1 MLTLPAKSN
10 GESIRSH
17 TDTLLAA
24 INCLQCQYGHYF
36 TDEIIQAVF
45 TACEYH
51 DYGKV
56 LYTFQKSVNNTQ
68 IQKPK
73 GCSDFN
79 IPHGYVSPAFMP
91 VRQLEQKFG
100 REILSLI
107 VTAVYYH
114 HVRSATVTPADIKA
128 VIDTDLK
135 VRYPDVPLSIRYF
148 SYLLSNESL
157 ELDTWISYA
166 LILGLLNRADYYASN
181 TDEHKLPFEI
191 ERRSENGLLSECV
204 TSWFN
209 KEHKPLRNI
218 QTYAKEHSSTNIIV
232 CASTGIGKTEA
243 ALLWNSD
250 SKLFYT
256 LPLRTSINVMYERI
270 KSKYGYDEHKVAL
283 LHSDALSYLLNNAD
297 ENTDTFAVH
306 TASQLLSYPVTVC
319 TVDQLFTFVYR
330 CRGSEMLLATLKYS
344 KIVIDE
350 IQSYS
355 PDILAKLIYG
365 LHVITKAGGQF
376 AIITATLPPVLLHF
390 IEQYQ
395 IPHAEPQ
402 TYLSNDLIRHRIHID
417 NQLDFD
423 YEHILKSA
431 ETKKVLIIC
440 NTVRRAI
447 EVYNNLKDRYN
458 YVKLLHSKFIKRHRR
473 LLEDEIIRFNS
484 DRTHTGIW
492 ISTQIVEASLDID
505 FDVLYTEMCTAD
517 SLLQRMGRCYRNR
530 NYADSTEANVYIII
544 NNKPRNG
551 YGTVYECTEL
561 YDRAVDKLMLY
572 QDQLFTESA
581 KMQYINDVY
590 NTDEIEGTSYCTQ
603 LKTELQKLD
612 SLKAFMITKEEA
624 VQSFRNI
631 KTISVIPKTI
641 YDCQV
646 VEFNQ
651 CVKVLSKKSSYAE
664 KVEAR
669 KFLSDNSIDLSVYYD
684 KRSRQCDESQLDD
697 VGYHL
702 LNYVYDFDETELS
715 GQGLCYEMNA

>member
-1 MLTLPAKSN
+1 MLTLPAKRN

-17 TDTLLAA
+17 TDKLLAA
-24 INCLQCQYGHYF
+24 INCLQCQYGQYF

-56 LYTFQKSVNNTQ
+56 LYTFQKSVKNTQ

-73 GCSDFN
+73 GCSGFN

-91 VRQLEQKFG
+91 IRQLEQKFG
-100 REILSLI
+100 RELLSLI

-114 HVRSATVTPADIKA
+114 HVRSATVTPADVKA
-128 VIDTDLK
+128 VIDLDLK
-135 VRYPDVPLSIRYF
+135 VRYPDVSMSIRYF

-157 ELDTWISYA
+157 ELDTWISYV

-218 QTYAKEHSSTNIIV
+218 QIYAKEHCAANIIV

-243 ALLWNSD
+243 ALLWSGD

-270 KSKYGYDEHKVAL
+270 KSKYGYDNSKVAL
-283 LHSDALSYLLNNAD
+283 LHSDALSYLLDNAGE
-297 ENTDTFAVH
+297 ENADTFAAH
-306 TASQLLSYPVTVC
+306 AASQLLSYPVTVC

-355 PDILAKLIYG
+355 SDILAKLIYG
-365 LHVITKAGGQF
+365 LHVITKVGGQF

-402 TYLSNDLIRHRIHID
+402 TYLRDDLIRHRIHVD

-423 YEHILKSA
+423 YEPILKSA

-447 EVYNNLKDRYN
+447 EVYNNLKDRYS
-458 YVKLLHSKFIKRHRR
+458 YVKLLHSKFIKQHRR
-473 LLEDEIIRFNS
+473 LLEDEIISFNS
-484 DRTHTGIW
+484 DRTRAGIW

-530 NYADSTEANVYIII
+530 NYADSVDANVYII
-544 NNKPRNG
+544 NNRSG
-551 YGTVYECTEL
+551 YSTVYECTEL
-561 YDRAVDKLMLY
+561 YDRAIDMLMPY

-590 NTDEIEGTSYCTQ
+590 NTDEIKNTSYYQQ
-603 LKTELQKLD
+603 LKTELQKLN

-631 KTISVIPKTI
+631 ETISVIPQAI
-641 YDCQV
+641 YNCQV
-646 VEFNQ
+646 AEFNQ

-664 KVEAR
+664 KVDAR

-684 KRSRQCDESQLDD
+684 KRSRQCDESQLDE

-702 LNYVYDFDETELS
+702 LNYVYDFNESELI
-715 GQGLCYEMNA
+715 GQGLCYEMSV

>member
-17 TDTLLAA
+17 TDKLLAA
-24 INCLQCQYGHYF
+24 INCLQCQYGQYF
-36 TDEIIQAVF
+36 TDELIQAIF

-56 LYTFQKSVNNTQ
+56 LYTFQKSVKNTQ

-73 GCSDFN
+73 DCSDFN
-79 IPHGYVSPAFMP
+79 IPHGYVSPAFMLI
-91 VRQLEQKFG
+91 RQLEQKLG
-100 REILSLI
+100 RELLSLI

-135 VRYPDVPLSIRYF
+135 VRYPNVPMSIRYF

-157 ELDTWISYA
+157 ELDTWIRYA

-191 ERRSENGLLSECV
+191 KRHSENGTLSDCV
-204 TSWFN
+204 LSWFN
-209 KEHKPLRNI
+209 DEHKPLRTI
-218 QTYAKEHSSTNIIV
+218 QTYSKEHCDDNIIM

-243 ALLWNSD
+243 ALLWSGD

-270 KSKYGYDEHKVAL
+270 KSKYGYDSSKVAL
-283 LHSDALSYLLNNAD
+283 LHSDALSYLLDSAD
-297 ENTDTFAVH
+297 ENVNTFAVH
-306 TASQLLSYPVTVC
+306 SASQLLSYPFTVC

-355 PDILAKLIYG
+355 PDVLAKLIYG

-402 TYLSNDLIRHRIHID
+402 TYLNNDLIRHRIHID

-447 EVYNNLKDRYN
+447 DVYNNLKGKHN

-473 LLEDEIIRFNS
+473 LLEDEIISFNS
-484 DRTHTGIW
+484 DRTSVGIW

-517 SLLQRMGRCYRNR
+517 SLLQRMGRCYRKR
-530 NYADSTEANVYIII
+530 DYADSVEANVFII
-544 NNKPRNG
+544 NNKHCNG

-561 YDRAVDKLMLY
+561 YDRAIDMLMPY

-590 NTDEIEGTSYCTQ
+590 NTDEIKNTSYYQQ
-603 LKTELQKLD
+603 LKTELQKLN
-612 SLKAFMITKEEA
+612 SLKAFIVTKEEA

-631 KTISVIPKTI
+631 ETISVIPKAI
-641 YDCQV
+641 YNCQV
-646 VEFNQ
+646 AEFDN
-651 CVKVLSKKSSYAE
+651 CVAVLSKKSSYAE

-684 KRSRQCDESQLDD
+684 KRSRQCDESQLDK

-702 LNYVYDFDETELS
+702 LNYVYDFSEAELK
-715 GQGLCYEMNA
+715 GHGLCYEMNG

>member
-17 TDTLLAA
+17 TDKLLAA
-24 INCLQCQYGHYF
+24 INCLQCQYGQYF
-36 TDEIIQAVF
+36 TNEIIQAIF

-56 LYTFQKSVNNTQ
+56 LYTFQKSVGNTR
-68 IQKPK
+68 IQKQK

-79 IPHGYVSPAFMP
+79 IPHGYVSPAFIP
-91 VRQLEQKFG
+91 IRQLEQKFG
-100 REILSLI
+100 RELTSLI

-114 HVRSATVTPADIKA
+114 HVRSATVTPTDIKA

-135 VRYPDVPLSIRYF
+135 VRYPDVSLSLRYF
-148 SYLLSNESL
+148 NYLLSDETLSI
-157 ELDTWISYA
+157 DTWVSYA
-166 LILGLLNRADYYASN
+166 ILIGLLNRADYYASN

-191 ERRSENGLLSECV
+191 ERRSENGMLSECV
-204 TSWFN
+204 TGWFYKN
-209 KEHKPLRNI
+209 NKPLRNI
-218 QTYAKEHSSTNIIV
+218 QTYSKEHSGTNIIV

-243 ALLWNSD
+243 ALLWSGD

-270 KSKYGYDEHKVAL
+270 KSKYGYDRHKVAL

-297 ENTDTFAVH
+297 ENTDTFAAH
-306 TASQLLSYPVTVC
+306 AASQLLSYPVTVC

-355 PDILAKLIYG
+355 SNVLAKLIYG
-365 LHVITKAGGQF
+365 LYVITKAGGQF
-376 AIITATLPPVLLHF
+376 AIITATLPAVLLHF

-417 NQLDFD
+417 NQQDFD
-423 YEHILKSA
+423 YVHILKSA
-431 ETKKVLIIC
+431 ATMKVLIIC

-447 EVYNNLKDRYN
+447 EVYNNLKDSHD
-458 YVKLLHSKFIKRHRR
+458 YVKLLHSKFIKRHRG
-473 LLEDEIIRFNS
+473 LLEDEIIRFDA
-484 DRTHTGIW
+484 DRTGAGIW
-492 ISTQIVEASLDID
+492 ISTQIIEASLDID

-517 SLLQRMGRCYRNR
+517 SLLQRMGRCYRQR
-530 NYADSTEANVYIII
+530 NYADNIDANVYII
-544 NNKPRNG
+544 NNKHCNG

-561 YDRAVDKLMLY
+561 YDRAIDMLMPY
-572 QDQLFTESA
+572 QDQLFTEA
-581 KMQYINDVY
+581 NKMQYINDVY
-590 NTDEIEGTSYCTQ
+590 NTDEIKNTSYYQQ
-603 LKTELQKLD
+603 LKAELQKLD
-612 SLKAFMITKEEA
+612 SLRAFMITKEEA

-631 KTISVIPKTI
+631 ETISVIPKAI
-641 YDCQV
+641 YNDSSA
-646 VEFNQ
+646 EFNKQ
-651 CVKVLSKKSSYAE
+651 VTVLAKKSSYAE
-664 KVEAR
+664 KVDAR
-669 KFLSDNSIDLSVYYD
+669 KFLCDNSIDLSVCYD
-684 KRSRQCDESQLDD
+684 KRSRQCDESKLDK

-702 LNYVYDFDETELS
+702 LNCVYDFNEAELR
-715 GQGLCYEMNA
+715 GQGLCYEMNV

>member
-1 MLTLPAKSN
+1 MLTLPAKRN

-17 TDTLLAA
+17 TDKLLAA
-24 INCLQCQYGHYF
+24 INCLQCQYGQYF
-36 TDEIIQAVF
+36 TDKIIQAVF

-56 LYTFQKSVNNTQ
+56 LYTFQKSVKNIQ

-91 VRQLEQKFG
+91 IRQLEQKFD
-100 REILSLI
+100 RELTSLI

-114 HVRSATVTPADIKA
+114 HVRSATVTPTDIKA

-135 VRYPDVPLSIRYF
+135 VRYPDVSMSIRYF

-191 ERRSENGLLSECV
+191 ECSSENGMLSECV
-204 TSWFN
+204 TNWFKSEN
-209 KEHKPLRNI
+209 KPLRNI
-218 QTYAKEHSSTNIIV
+218 QTYSKEHSGTNIIV

-243 ALLWNSD
+243 ALLWSGD

-270 KSKYGYDEHKVAL
+270 KSKYGYDSNKVAL

-297 ENTDTFAVH
+297 EHADTFAVH
-306 TASQLLSYPVTVC
+306 SASQLLSYPVTVC

-355 PDILAKLIYG
+355 PAVIAKLLYG
-365 LHVITKAGGQF
+365 LYILTKAGGQF
-376 AIITATLPPVLLHF
+376 AIMTATLPPILLHF
-390 IEQYQ
+390 MEQYQ

-417 NQLDFD
+417 NQQDFD
-423 YEHILKSA
+423 YAHILKSA
-431 ETKKVLIIC
+431 ATKKVLIIC

-447 EVYNNLKDRYN
+447 EVYNNLKDSHD
-458 YVKLLHSKFIKRHRR
+458 YVNLLHSKFIKRHRR

-484 DRTHTGIW
+484 DRASTGIW

-517 SLLQRMGRCYRNR
+517 SLLQRMGRCYRKR
-530 NYADSTEANVYIII
+530 DYSDSTDANVYTI
-544 NNKPRNG
+544 NNKPCNG

-561 YDRAVDKLMLY
+561 YDRAIDMLMSY

-590 NTDEIEGTSYCTQ
+590 NTDEIKDTSYYQQ
-603 LKTELQKLD
+603 LKTELQKLN
-612 SLKAFMITKEEA
+612 SLKAFIITKEEA

-631 KTISVIPKTI
+631 ETISVIPQAI
-641 YDCQV
+641 YNDNSA
-646 VEFNQ
+646 EFNKQ
-651 CVKVLSKKSSYAE
+651 VAVLSKKLSYAE
-664 KVEAR
+664 KVDAR
-669 KFLSDNSIDLSVYYD
+669 KFLSDNSIDLSVCYD
-684 KRSRQCDESQLDD
+684 KRSRQCDESQLDK

-702 LNYVYDFDETELS
+702 LNYVYDFSESELK
-715 GQGLCYEMNA
+715 GQGLCYEMNV

>member
-17 TDTLLAA
+17 TDKLLAA
-24 INCLQCQYGHYF
+24 INCLQCHYGQYF

-56 LYTFQKSVNNTQ
+56 LYTFQKSVKNTQ

-91 VRQLEQKFG
+91 IRQLEQKFG
-100 REILSLI
+100 RELTSLI

-114 HVRSATVTPADIKA
+114 HVRSATVTPTDIKT
-128 VIDTDLK
+128 VIDLDLK
-135 VRYPDVPLSIRYF
+135 VRYPDVPMSIRYF

-204 TSWFN
+204 TGWFDKNN
-209 KEHKPLRNI
+209 KSLRNI
-218 QTYAKEHSSTNIIV
+218 QTYSKEHSGTNIIV

-243 ALLWNSD
+243 ALLWSGD

-270 KSKYGYDEHKVAL
+270 KSKYGYDSNKVAL

-297 ENTDTFAVH
+297 EHADTFAVH
-306 TASQLLSYPVTVC
+306 SASQLLSYPVTVC

-344 KIVIDE
+344 KIIIDE

-355 PDILAKLIYG
+355 SDVLAKLIYG
-365 LHVITKAGGQF
+365 LHIITKAGGQF
-376 AIITATLPPVLLHF
+376 AVITATLPPVLLHF

-423 YEHILKSA
+423 YAHILKSA
-431 ETKKVLIIC
+431 ATKKVLIIC
-440 NTVRRAI
+440 NTVSRAI
-447 EVYNNLKDRYN
+447 EVYNNLKDSHD

-473 LLEDEIIRFNS
+473 LLEDEIINFNS
-484 DRTHTGIW
+484 DRTRAGIW

-517 SLLQRMGRCYRNR
+517 SLLQRMGRCYRQR
-530 NYADSTEANVYIII
+530 NYADSIEANVYII
-544 NNKPRNG
+544 NNHSG
-551 YGTVYECTEL
+551 YSTVYECTEL
-561 YDRAVDKLMLY
+561 YDRAIDLLIPY

-590 NTDEIEGTSYCTQ
+590 NTDEIKDTSYYQQ
-603 LKTELQKLD
+603 LKAELQKLN

-631 KTISVIPKTI
+631 ETISVIPQAI
-641 YDCQV
+641 YDSELE
-646 VEFNQ
+646 EFNKQ
-651 CVKVLSKKSSYAE
+651 VTVLSKKSGYAE
-664 KVEAR
+664 KVDAR
-669 KFLSDNSIDLSVYYD
+669 KFLSDNSIDLSVCYD
-684 KRSRQCDESQLDD
+684 KRSRQCDDSPLDKT
-697 VGYHL
+697 GYRL
-702 LNYVYDFDETELS
+702 LNYVYDFNEAELK
-715 GQGLCYEMNA
+715 GQGLCYEMNV